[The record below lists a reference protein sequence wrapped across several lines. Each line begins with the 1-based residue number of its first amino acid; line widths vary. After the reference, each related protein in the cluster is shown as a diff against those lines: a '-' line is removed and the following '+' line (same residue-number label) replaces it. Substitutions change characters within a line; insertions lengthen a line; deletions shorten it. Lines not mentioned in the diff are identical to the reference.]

1 MPCARHKSATFRPAS
16 PSLTI
21 ARICSSVNLLRFIGP
36 PQQRRTLILRV
47 ANYRGQVMATPGAL
61 SALNPDDLLTI
72 VERHASGDWGER
84 CQEDVAANEA
94 ALHDGSRLLSA

>member
-1 MPCARHKSATFRPAS
+1 
-16 PSLTI
+16 
-21 ARICSSVNLLRFIGP
+21 
-36 PQQRRTLILRV
+36 
-47 ANYRGQVMATPGAL
+47 MATPGAL

-94 ALHDGSRLLSA
+94 ALHDGSRLLSAYTVNGERLWVITDGLPAQS